1 MAKTHVNPAK
11 GVIVFMFDAVAHT
24 RDTACHSKRLL
35 LLGTDSFAG
44 DGSVP
49 QMPLLL
55 CQIPWQQRSHTS
67 SHDPLAVQSCWVFS
81 TQCLEYYDLAVLFL
95 ANTTRPGFHVL
106 EDLVAHPGLLVG
118 MPGGQQ
124 YCTTIFSVTHLP
136 TAFFSCY
143 LSTAA

>member
-24 RDTACHSKRLL
+24 RDTARHSKRL

-67 SHDPLAVQSCWVFS
+67 SHDPLAVQSCWVLCPGEQYLS
-81 TQCLEYYDLAVLFL
+81 WLHWQCHLQHR
-95 ANTTRPGFHVL
+95 TRPAKHYS
-106 EDLVAHPGLLVG
+106 LL
-118 MPGGQQ
+118 
-124 YCTTIFSVTHLP
+124 TS
-136 TAFFSCY
+136 
-143 LSTAA
+143 